1 MLEKTDLNVK
11 LAKVD
16 ATEHK
21 KIGEKYDVKGF
32 PTLKF
37 FKNGVVTEY
46 NGGRTDISIVN
57 WLKKKVSA

>member
-21 KIGEKYDVKGF
+21 KIGEKYEVKGF

-37 FKNGVVTEY
+37 FKNGVVSEY
-46 NGGRTDISIVN
+46 NGGSNFNNFKIN
-57 WLKKKVSA
+57 

>member
-37 FKNGVVTEY
+37 FKNGVVSEY
-46 NGGRTDISIVN
+46 NGGSNFNNFKIN
-57 WLKKKVSA
+57 